1 MQIDLL
7 WLLLAL
13 PVTFGAGWIFSRL
26 DVRHWRIEARHKP
39 LAYFRGLNHLL
50 SGEQDKAVDCFI
62 EAVQNDPDTSE
73 LHFTLG
79 NLFRRRGEYARA
91 VRVHE
96 HLLAR
101 ADISPADRDRAQFAL
116 AQDYWRAGLLDR
128 AELALVSSSE
138 GRLLS
143 REAQELLL
151 LIYERGRDWDGAV
164 KVAQALGAKAE
175 QSHYRKRHAHYL
187 CEQNRFAEAIAISP
201 DSPRA
206 YMVLAN
212 QAVGQSQNEV
222 ACRHFA
228 AAFEFAPQAAP
239 LFAAQWLAAAQGSEG
254 LDNAIAQLRSYY
266 AQERNIDVLDA
277 LIAFGGLNSTDAYR
291 AHLSVAPSL
300 RVAMHL
306 IQAPEVQEALQTAAQ
321 PLSRYRCVTC
331 GFETKH
337 YYWQCPGCQAWDT
350 YPFQRIEDL

>member
-26 DVRHWRIEARHKP
+26 DIRHWRIEARHKP

-151 LIYERGRDWDGAV
+151 LIYERGRDWVGAV
-164 KVAQALGAKAE
+164 
-175 QSHYRKRHAHYL
+175 
-187 CEQNRFAEAIAISP
+187 
-201 DSPRA
+201 
-206 YMVLAN
+206 
-212 QAVGQSQNEV
+212 
-222 ACRHFA
+222 
-228 AAFEFAPQAAP
+228 
-239 LFAAQWLAAAQGSEG
+239 
-254 LDNAIAQLRSYY
+254 
-266 AQERNIDVLDA
+266 
-277 LIAFGGLNSTDAYR
+277 
-291 AHLSVAPSL
+291 
-300 RVAMHL
+300 
-306 IQAPEVQEALQTAAQ
+306 
-321 PLSRYRCVTC
+321 
-331 GFETKH
+331 
-337 YYWQCPGCQAWDT
+337 
-350 YPFQRIEDL
+350 